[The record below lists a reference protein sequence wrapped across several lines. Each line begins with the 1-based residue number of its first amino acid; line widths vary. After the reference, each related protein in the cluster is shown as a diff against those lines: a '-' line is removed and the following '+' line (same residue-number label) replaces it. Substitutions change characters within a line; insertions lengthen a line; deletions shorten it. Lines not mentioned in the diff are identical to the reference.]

1 MLKYRTRIINGWR
14 IKKMF
19 ICPICKVRFE
29 TEQEARDCYE
39 IDKVMRRN
47 KNGKEMEHYTNPK
60 NS

>member
-1 MLKYRTRIINGWR
+1 
-14 IKKMF
+14 MF